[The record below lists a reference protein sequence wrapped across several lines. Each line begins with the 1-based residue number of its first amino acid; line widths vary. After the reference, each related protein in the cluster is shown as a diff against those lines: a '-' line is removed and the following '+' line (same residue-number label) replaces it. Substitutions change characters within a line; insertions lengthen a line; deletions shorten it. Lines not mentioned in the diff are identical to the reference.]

1 MEGITVTTP
10 TLAPTTKA
18 KVNAQS
24 SFGFSCYVEL
34 AETERII
41 IEVAQQ
47 VYDSKVNNWVIS
59 PTKEK
64 YQLERL
70 DYRANHDYNWGD
82 KEAQFDGG
90 IIRGFRKDGALRY
103 RETYIPRHQFAEVL
117 AQIPDHYHDYAREQF
132 TIKMQELQEQVE
144 ITIKNG
150 LQLQ

>member
-1 MEGITVTTP
+1 MNT

-47 VYDSKVNNWVIS
+47 VYDHKVNNWVIS

-70 DYRANHDYNWGD
+70 DYRVNRDFDSDD

-117 AQIPDHYHDYAREQF
+117 AQIPDHYHDYAKEQF
-132 TIKMQELQEQVE
+132 NIQMAKLQKQLET
-144 ITIKNG
+144 TIKNG
-150 LQLQ
+150 LQIK

>member
-1 MEGITVTTP
+1 MTTP
-10 TLAPTTKA
+10 TLAPTTQA

-70 DYRANHDYNWGD
+70 DYRVNRDFDTDD

-117 AQIPDHYHDYAREQF
+117 AQIPDHYHDYAKEQF
-132 TIKMQELQEQVE
+132 NIQMAKLQEQLTA
-144 ITIKNG
+144 TIKNG
-150 LQLQ
+150 LQIK